1 MYSKFFRD
9 SNVDA
14 LEEQLD
20 MFLKELDE
28 VTGQI
33 ANLEIVKHNDEII
46 ILIIYSCWKK
56 L

>member
-1 MYSKFFRD
+1 MYSKFFRH

-33 ANLEIVKHNDEII
+33 VNLEILKQNDEII
-46 ILIIYSCWKK
+46 VLVIYSCWKK

>member
-1 MYSKFFRD
+1 MYSKFFRH

-20 MFLKELDE
+20 VFLKELDE

-33 ANLEIVKHNDEII
+33 ANVEIIKHSDEII
-46 ILIIYSCWKK
+46 VLIIYSCWKK

>member
-1 MYSKFFRD
+1 MYSKFFRH

-14 LEEQLD
+14 LEQQLD

-33 ANLEIVKHNDEII
+33 VNLEIVKQNDEII
-46 ILIIYSCWKK
+46 VLIIYSCWKK